1 MQLNL
6 MLCFGSVGIA
16 TTSFSNLGKQKVNK
30 YGNKYPGD
38 YESNEVEENNEIMDI
53 TEALNENFEYD
64 CDYSNEDCY
73 GDSNGILEDSNEK

>member
-1 MQLNL
+1 
-6 MLCFGSVGIA
+6 
-16 TTSFSNLGKQKVNK
+16 
-30 YGNKYPGD
+30 
-38 YESNEVEENNEIMDI
+38 MDI